1 MARTL
6 ADKKR
11 GASKAK
17 TKTKPKSA
25 GKISKAKVKAKV
37 KMASSVSSSTVLSK
51 TNADVAVGEKYVVKH
66 RSHVVKVKRLL
77 LDDALKQ
84 GNFEGWSSARI
95 RAYEQREQNP
105 NAYYYR

>member
-17 TKTKPKSA
+17 PKVV
-25 GKISKAKVKAKV
+25 GKVSKA
-37 KMASSVSSSTVLSK
+37 MASKKARSPSTKASAMLSK

-84 GNFEGWSSARI
+84 GNMEGWSAARI